1 MNKTFFHAHGTST
14 PQNRESES
22 HIISS
27 MAKAFRVKSLPVTA
41 IKSYLGHSLAA
52 AGGDQMIS
60 SLGSWRNNWIPGI
73 CSTPKLADNVFTEN
87 VNFLLENLEFEDGE
101 FDFAV
106 LNAKGFGGNNGTALL
121 ASPAK
126 TMELLQA
133 KYSSEQIKK
142 YQAQKQ
148 SVDDQ
153 LLENKN
159 KILQGDTKSRYIFGE
174 NVIDGMNDFE
184 VEPHQITNKLN
195 DEKFHLEST
204 LPYKD
209 FLKG

>member
-1 MNKTFFHAHGTST
+1 
-14 PQNRESES
+14 
-22 HIISS
+22 
-27 MAKAFRVKSLPVTA
+27 
-41 IKSYLGHSLAA
+41 
-52 AGGDQMIS
+52 
-60 SLGSWRNNWIPGI
+60 
-73 CSTPKLADNVFTEN
+73 
-87 VNFLLENLEFEDGE
+87 
-101 FDFAV
+101 
-106 LNAKGFGGNNGTALL
+106 
-121 ASPAK
+121 
-126 TMELLQA
+126 
-133 KYSSEQIKK
+133 
-142 YQAQKQ
+142 
-148 SVDDQ
+148 